1 MKMRLKIKNR
11 SHRYVIN
18 IPRPRDGLKYIKY
31 KMYLSI
37 RMVYNELHLNKI
49 YNSIQ
54 EKVKQH

>member
-1 MKMRLKIKNR
+1 MKMRLKIENR

-18 IPRPRDGLKYIKY
+18 IPRPRHGLKYIKY
-31 KMYLSI
+31 KMYLST
-37 RMVYNELHLNKI
+37 RMVYNELHLNNI